1 MRVHWSILLSILALA
16 VLFSETPT
24 VALAETEVE
33 VQERTILM
41 MMTSCSPILPD
52 ELDDETEDEDDEED
66 DDVLGESPIE
76 KAKRE
81 EEEAN
86 AVDEDLTPTQ
96 KKDRM
101 SACLSVA
108 RIHFNRHEG
117 DLKDTIDEIMNQHGV
132 QTEQA
137 IQFLQMG
144 MIRNCYFYITP
155 ELMSDYQSS
164 PAKFLEDD
172 AKITAMLNTDPS
184 SGPSGQ
190 MSPQQFE
197 LLEEILK
204 SEASSG
210 AAVGLPGDSMT
221 SLQKAV
227 YMLGVFAAFF
237 GVAAYA
243 TKRLIQQEEG
253 PSKKKS
259 HTSKSLKH
267 EKKME
272 ARAAKKTKAN

>member
-1 MRVHWSILLSILALA
+1 MRVHWSILLSILSLA

-24 VALAETEVE
+24 LVVAETEVE
-33 VQERTILM
+33 VQEEED
-41 MMTSCSPILPD
+41 PDDDD
-52 ELDDETEDEDDEED
+52 ELFAGSPDDMDDEEEEDEDE

-81 EEEAN
+81 EAEAN
-86 AVDEDLTPTQ
+86 EVDEDLTPTQ
-96 KKDRM
+96 RKDRM
-101 SACLSVA
+101 SACLAVA
-108 RIHFNRHEG
+108 RIHFNRHEE
-117 DLKDTIDEIMNQHGV
+117 DLKATMDEIMNQHGV
-132 QTEQA
+132 QAEQA
-137 IQFLQMG
+137 MQFLQMG
-144 MIRNCYFYITP
+144 MIRNCYFYMTP
-155 ELMSDYQSS
+155 ELMKDYQSS
-164 PAKFLEDD
+164 PAKFLENDL
-172 AKITAMLNTDPS
+172 KITNLLNSESTG
-184 SGPSGQ
+184 GPSGQ
-190 MSPQQFE
+190 MSPRQFE
-197 LLEEILK
+197 LLEGILK
-204 SEASSG
+204 SESSSG

-237 GVAAYA
+237 GIAAYA

-253 PSKKKS
+253 VSKRKT

>member
-1 MRVHWSILLSILALA
+1 MRVHWSFLLSILTLA

-33 VQERTILM
+33 GQDGEEDPDDADELFAD
-41 MMTSCSPILPD
+41 SPD
-52 ELDDETEDEDDEED
+52 DLDDEGEDDEDDDDED
-66 DDVLGESPIE
+66 LGESPIE

-86 AVDEDLTPTQ
+86 AVDQDLTPTQ
-96 KKDRM
+96 RKDRM

-108 RIHFNRHEG
+108 RIHFNRHEA
-117 DLKDTIDEIMNQHGV
+117 DLKDTIDQIMNQHGV
-132 QTEQA
+132 QADQA
-137 IQFLQMG
+137 MQFIQMG

-155 ELMSDYQSS
+155 ELMRDYQSS

-172 AKITAMLNTDPS
+172 AKITAMLNTETS

-190 MSPQQFE
+190 MSSEQYG
-197 LLEEILK
+197 LLEEILRG
-204 SEASSG
+204 EASSG
-210 AAVGLPGDSMT
+210 GAVGLPGDSMT

-237 GVAAYA
+237 GIAAYA